1 MLGTRH
7 SMEHNHAVL
16 LKDNRVND
24 RKNCKKFSRTDT
36 VKYEELLTLIEASI
50 TETRY
55 KTVKITV
62 SR

>member
-1 MLGTRH
+1 
-7 SMEHNHAVL
+7 MEHNHAVL